1 MYRYFFMTCICTECV
16 CAMEITFLSSLYAG
30 HQYSTGISDCYEL
43 PMVDTIF
50 IRKSQRGK
58 GYGAAVIKDMVKDV
72 GRTDIGFSLP
82 ISQGFLAG
90 MTLLFFN

>member
-1 MYRYFFMTCICTECV
+1 
-16 CAMEITFLSSLYAG
+16 
-30 HQYSTGISDCYEL
+30 
-43 PMVDTIF
+43 MVDTIF

-90 MTLLFFN
+90 MTFLFFTKPETSLLFPLTFKVLHYN